1 VGGNKMTPE
10 EKIDK
15 IKKFIKKENAV
26 HIIQE
31 DDDFFRTFAGG
42 WKSALLR
49 VKMFIDELE
58 KNDN

>member
-1 VGGNKMTPE
+1 MTPE